1 MTLLFYP
8 DASDWVGRVRLGP
21 KGFSFTEAALSGTL
35 AMSSVQVDDP
45 DADVTVVGHHS
56 FKAVETAC
64 AWRTLFRGYFADRT
78 IRRMDAGGRTG
89 AARVWDC
96 TVIDANGAL
105 QFEVIRGST
114 AKRPKETDTER
125 LAWLLGSGYK
135 GPVSSSDANV
145 LGYDVDLDKADYTGQ
160 TMADVLAD
168 CGGASGANYFAVWDD
183 DHDEYRLHYYR
194 PTRAFNSSSLRI
206 SNVLSDVDGTTTFAP
221 SIDAALQRDPARV
234 YSGVLYRYG
243 EKDSYVFRDSATV
256 LSNIG
261 HRRET
266 SEQDQAVRTAA
277 RATAKADRWLS
288 EAETELDTITV
299 TLHKVPPSRVNLI
312 RAGQRIQCRFS
323 HLPGY
328 SSFTWLRVVRRT
340 VAQDGETQLHY
351 AVTLELADP
360 KQVGTRVRH
369 APRSVDPDVDDG
381 ASVSFTRRCFSAAQ
395 ERDDCQGGLTDS
407 FSYGGAPPGNITVT
421 STSGHATAGIF
432 VGGGCN
438 SPAVGYSGINT
449 DEQWLEVTGTP
460 TADAVGIKVSY
471 TVGTVRG
478 VASGGLLAYGV
489 ASVAPTDQR
498 GAFEVLGYCDADAS
512 DSFVVPLSLVG
523 TGGFVVI
530 GPGWQCANGG
540 NACSDE
546 VGNPT
551 DTGYANSGQ
560 VALTSIS
567 MVEVTADAV
576 GTTTVW
582 RPMTGAIDGSNK
594 TYSLPG
600 WNGKGTPRLRIGPVE
615 YALGTD
621 YTVDRDAGTATFR
634 FAPWA
639 GADLNGRWDA

>member
-1 MTLLFYP
+1 MLFFYP
-8 DASDWVGRVRLGP
+8 DASDWQRRIRLGD
-21 KGFSFTEAALSGTL
+21 GFSFTESALSGTF
-35 AMSSVQVDDP
+35 AASRVTVDDP
-45 DADVTVVGHHS
+45 AADITIVGHHA
-56 FKAVETAC
+56 FRAVETDC
-64 AWRTLFRGYFADRT
+64 SWETLFRGYFAA
-78 IRRMDAGGRTG
+78 RRVKRSKEKGFLTG
-89 AARVWDC
+89 ASREWDC
-96 TVIDANGAL
+96 DVVDSNAVL

-114 AKRPKETDTER
+114 AKRPKETDTQR

-135 GPVSSSDANV
+135 GPVLDDDTYV

-168 CGGASGANYFAVWDD
+168 CGSASGANYFATWDYPKD
-183 DHDEYRLHYYR
+183 GYALHYYR
-194 PTRAFNSSSLRI
+194 PTRSFYSSSLRI
-206 SNVLSDVDGTTTFAP
+206 SNVLSDVDGETTFAP
-221 SIDAALQRDPARV
+221 DPGAELELNPEKV
-234 YSGVLYRYG
+234 FSGVLLQYG
-243 EKDSYVFRDSATV
+243 EKGSYVFEDSATV
-256 LSNIG
+256 LAAIG

-266 SEQDQAVRTAA
+266 NEAQPAVRTAA
-277 RATAKADRWLS
+277 RASAKAERYLE
-288 EAETELDTITV
+288 EAETEIPTITCV
-299 TLHKVPPSRVNLI
+299 VHNVPTDKVNLL
-312 RAGQRIQCRFS
+312 RIGHRVQVRFS

-328 SSFTWLRVVRRT
+328 ESFTWMRVTRRT
-340 VAQDGETQLHY
+340 VAQDGETQQYYSLG
-351 AVTLELADP
+351 LELSDP
-360 KQVGTRVRH
+360 KQVGNRVRH
-369 APRSVDPDVDDG
+369 PARSVDPDVDDG

-395 ERDDCQGGLTDS
+395 ERDDCQGGLADS
-407 FSYGGAPPGNITVT
+407 FSYGGAPPGNTTVT

-460 TADAVGIKVSY
+460 TSDAVGIKVSY
-471 TVGTVRG
+471 VVGTIRG

-498 GAFEVLGYCDADAS
+498 GAFEVLGYCDADGD

-523 TGGFVVI
+523 TGGFIVI
-530 GPGWQCANGG
+530 GPGWQCANAG
-540 NACSDE
+540 NACSSE

-551 DTGYANSGQ
+551 DSGAANSGQ

-582 RPMTGAIDGSNK
+582 RPMTGDIDGSNK

-621 YTVDRDAGTATFR
+621 YTVDRDAGTATLR
-634 FAPWA
+634 FAPWV
-639 GADLNGRWDA
+639 GADLNGRWDT